1 MTNSGVDSREQFR
14 RTMDVVRIAAP
25 RIYRSQLPRMA
36 AALAYRTLFSIVPL
50 LVVGLVVIGAFADD
64 AQVEQAVRQVLGFT
78 GIDKIAVSEP
88 VPEGAE
94 PAAEPDPSAEVHPAL
109 GADQPM
115 SADEWIAGLVQRV
128 RGIPYKTLGFM
139 GVLFL
144 VYAAMSLFME
154 VERAFNQ
161 IYHARASRDWFTKI
175 LTYWGVATL
184 GIVLL
189 VATFFVGQRV
199 VEIIGEFAGGM
210 GALGSILVTAF
221 GFCVTVCISALLL
234 VSLYKLV
241 PNTDVSF
248 RSALAGALLAAVLWE
263 AGKWGFTQYVR
274 YSAGYSRIYG
284 SVALIPL
291 FMMWVYV
298 TWLIVLFGLQ
308 VACTLQNW
316 REWQEQ
322 PSAAEDDAPPVV
334 DASSIVLVAT
344 EAATAFA
351 RGEPVDATRLAE
363 RTGLSDTAIRP
374 MLEQLTRAGV
384 VHRVEGR
391 DGVGKIALAR
401 PAERVRVADLV
412 ELGHRLGASPS
423 GTNGARVLAELREAE
438 KGAAGARTLADLV
451 PDGPD
456 AEGSPAAEPG
466 AG

>member
-1 MTNSGVDSREQFR
+1 MTDGVDSREQFR

-36 AALAYRTLFSIVPL
+36 AALAYRTLFSIIPL
-50 LVVGLVVIGAFADD
+50 LVVGLVVIGAFAEDE
-64 AQVEQAVRQVLGFT
+64 QVEQAVRQVLDFT
-78 GIDKIAVSEP
+78 GIDQITVGDPAA
-88 VPEGAE
+88 EGGE
-94 PAAEPDPSAEVHPAL
+94 PAAEPDPSAEAAQPGGV
-109 GADQPM
+109 DQPM
-115 SADEWIAGLVQRV
+115 SADQWIASLVKRV
-128 RGIPYKTLGFM
+128 RTIPYKTLGFM

-161 IYHARASRDWFTKI
+161 IYHARASSDWFMKI

-189 VATFFVGQRV
+189 VATFFVGQSV
-199 VEIIGEFAGGM
+199 VAIIGEFAGGM
-210 GALGSILVTAF
+210 GAIGSVLVTAF

-308 VACTLQNW
+308 VACTLQYW
-316 REWQEQ
+316 REWEEK
-322 PSAAEDDAPPVV
+322 PAAGDDDGPAVV
-334 DASSIVLVAT
+334 DASAIVLVAT

-351 RGEPVDATRLAE
+351 RGEPIDAARLAE
-363 RTGLSDTAIRP
+363 RTGLSDAAIRP

-391 DGVGKIALAR
+391 DGPGRIALAR

-412 ELGHRLGASPS
+412 ELGHRLGATSS

-438 KGAAGARTLADLV
+438 MGAAGARTLADLV
-451 PDGPD
+451 PDGPGPGVPPSG
-456 AEGSPAAEPG
+456 EPEPG
-466 AG
+466 